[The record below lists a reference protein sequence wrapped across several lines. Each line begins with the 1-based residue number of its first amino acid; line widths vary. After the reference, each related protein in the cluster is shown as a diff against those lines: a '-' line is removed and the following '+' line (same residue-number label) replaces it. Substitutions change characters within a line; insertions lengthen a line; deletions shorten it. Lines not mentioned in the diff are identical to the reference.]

1 MSRSLRTYSFCGF
14 SSLMSNSQVKCPPDV
29 QLDMKVRM
37 STVLTVH
44 RDDHDGLDGPKRAV
58 VSLCCVWT
66 GSEGGG
72 GASCLQQICGIVSA
86 SKHRVL
92 DECRP
97 HRRQQ
102 ESCTSATTSL
112 VVTAAA
118 IR

>member
-1 MSRSLRTYSFCGF
+1 MTSKMKPYSICGF
-14 SSLMSNSQVKCPPDV
+14 SSFLSNSQVKCPPDV
-29 QLDMKVRM
+29 QLDMKVRI
-37 STVLTVH
+37 STVRTVH
-44 RDDHDGLDGPKRAV
+44 RDDRDGLDGPKRAV

-66 GSEGGG
+66 GAEGGG
-72 GASCLQQICGIVSA
+72 PSCLQQICGTVSA

-118 IR
+118 TR